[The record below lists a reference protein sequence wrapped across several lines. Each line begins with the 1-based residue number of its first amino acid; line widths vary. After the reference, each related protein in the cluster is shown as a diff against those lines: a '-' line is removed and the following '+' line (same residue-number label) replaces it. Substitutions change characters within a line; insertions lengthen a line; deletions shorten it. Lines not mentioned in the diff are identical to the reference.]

1 MLVNRSYGRLDE
13 HRIRRFVTKSPY
25 LIPPFCKG
33 GKEGIFPFMKGGRER
48 GFERERGN
56 R

>member
-1 MLVNRSYGRLDE
+1 L
-13 HRIRRFVTKSPY
+13 VTKSPY

-56 R
+56 RWDGRDGGHRRNR